1 MKAEGYLKDHETLM
15 SVFSAPNY
23 LDTGGNK
30 GAFLQL
36 APGPDGS
43 LQAGTFQRASRQLG
57 IQAVCSHSAYVL
69 FFVYNVAFRAIFR
82 KRGSLGGN
90 HHH

>member
-1 MKAEGYLKDHETLM
+1 MIDLIVSFNGLNASLRIRSHEVKAEGWLKDHDTLM

-36 APGPDGS
+36 TAGPGGS
-43 LQAGTFQRASRQLG
+43 LQARDTVRVM
-57 IQAVCSHSAYVL
+57 IQITRDKY
-69 FFVYNVAFRAIFR
+69 
-82 KRGSLGGN
+82 
-90 HHH
+90 